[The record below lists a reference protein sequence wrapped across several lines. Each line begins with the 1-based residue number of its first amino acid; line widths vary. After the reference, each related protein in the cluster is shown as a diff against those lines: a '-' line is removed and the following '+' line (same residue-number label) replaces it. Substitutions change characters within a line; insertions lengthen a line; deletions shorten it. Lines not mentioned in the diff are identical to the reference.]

1 MLALTDGKAAAP
13 FRYLN
18 KGELATIGRNRAV
31 AAFGGFTFAGYPAWF
46 LWLFIHILYLVG
58 FRNRLSV
65 LIQWSYAYFTFQ
77 RGVRL
82 ITATENVAAPVIGK
96 LQEAKSPR
104 N

>member
-1 MLALTDGKAAAP
+1 MLALIDGKAAVP

-31 AAFGGFTFAGYPAWF
+31 AALGG
-46 LWLFIHILYLVG
+46 
-58 FRNRLSV
+58 
-65 LIQWSYAYFTFQ
+65 FTFQ

-82 ITATENVAAPVIGK
+82 VAATKNVASPLIGK
-96 LQEAKSPR
+96 LRDAKYSR

>member
-1 MLALTDGKAAAP
+1 MLALTDGKAAVP

-31 AAFGGFTFAGYPAWF
+31 VALVGFTFP
-46 LWLFIHILYLVG
+46 
-58 FRNRLSV
+58 
-65 LIQWSYAYFTFQ
+65 

-82 ITATENVAAPVIGK
+82 NTATENVAPPVIGK
-96 LQEAKSPR
+96 LQEAKYSR